1 MPLKKYLFKLAR
13 SNLSGYFLGFVF
25 EKLSAFIPVE
35 KITENKYVFV
45 FHHPVKH
52 WQRHILIVPK
62 KSIRNFLSI
71 DLDNDWGKDMTIS
84 VFKTG
89 AQIAKI
95 QKIDK
100 YTILV
105 NGGKYQDVP
114 QVHFHLASG
123 NDKLGGVLVDEK
135 TQLSSDSKIVF
146 ESSSASI
153 CSIYDDKVKK
163 HFIVKSKKDLLP
175 INKFDFEN
183 IADKSSFVDI
193 LGSIQLFLK
202 KQKLTAFTVS
212 INHEN
217 ENNLLFHISCQ

>member
-1 MPLKKYLFKLAR
+1 MSLKKYLFKLAR
-13 SNLSGYFLGFVF
+13 SNFSGYFIGFAF
-25 EKLSAFIPVE
+25 EKLSPFIPVE
-35 KITENKYVFV
+35 KITENKYVIV

-71 DLDNDWGKDMTIS
+71 NLDNDWGKEMIIS

-89 AQIAKI
+89 IRVAKT

-123 NDKLGGVLVDEK
+123 NDKLGGVLGDEK
-135 TQLSSDSKIVF
+135 TQFSSNNKIVF
-146 ESSSASI
+146 ESSSTGI
-153 CSIYDDKVKK
+153 YSIYDDKIKK
-163 HFIVKSKKDLLP
+163 HFIVKPKK
-175 INKFDFEN
+175 IY
-183 IADKSSFVDI
+183 
-193 LGSIQLFLK
+193 
-202 KQKLTAFTVS
+202 
-212 INHEN
+212 
-217 ENNLLFHISCQ
+217 CR